1 MGKGQKTCDTCG
13 TSTGPRAYMC
23 AKCNAPFV
31 FKAKSKES
39 KNTKIIR
46 NVNWKELIKGD
57 RIKVGG
63 GPYFVTKVGQEF
75 IPMGYRGRFVVETID
90 ENGILAWGLDKS
102 HGIAHIYMGAETQNK
117 ETGVWKIKHKLI
129 KLKQRGSAE

>member
-57 RIKVGG
+57 RIRVGG
-63 GPYFVTKVGQEF
+63 GPYYVSGADF
-75 IPMGYRGRFVVETID
+75 IPMGYRGRFIVEGVD
-90 ENGILAWGLDKS
+90 HNGIKAWGLDK
-102 HGIAHIYMGAETQNK
+102 HNGFCHIWMNGDVHNK
-117 ETGVWKIKHKLI
+117 ETNLYKTPHKLI
-129 KLKQRGSAE
+129 KLKLKVVT